1 MSFLSGF
8 YNRLSGT
15 FARPNEGET
24 GDITTSN
31 PAQSD
36 AANENDA
43 SSRTLSPEDDQGDVE
58 TPEKAHIASRSRV
71 PPTPSFAP
79 PATPFAGQASPVV
92 NQAAAEQLMREA
104 ESYATTPALRNAPTP
119 FFGIFAPPQTPA
131 ARNLSPVRA
140 QAAEQQ
146 LMREMLGDVP
156 ETPATVQTRARATPM
171 TLYKTPAMS
180 QSTPEEP
187 STEQSMQT
195 DAFQTPSV
203 IPSKRQRRNHSPIQE
218 ESEIA
223 FADVKAVDTQSQTS
237 STSSI
242 DAEEE
247 EEKEQEEEAAEQEA
261 PSSSPSATS
270 SPKAPIDMDL
280 SSADENDTS
289 TTSIES
295 SDDSDKK
302 RRITTIS
309 TTTKTRRNQ
318 RSSRPNQRI
327 TSKSYEDNRRT
338 RVQKSTRPGVSRSVS
353 GREELLNRARKR
365 YHDRKADGLF

>member
-187 STEQSMQT
+187 STEQSIQT

-203 IPSKRQRRNHSPIQE
+203 MPSKRQRRNHSPIQE
-218 ESEIA
+218 ESEIV
-223 FADVKAVDTQSQTS
+223 FADVEAVETQSQSS

-247 EEKEQEEEAAEQEA
+247 EEKQEEEAAEQEA

-302 RRITTIS
+302 RRMTTIS
-309 TTTKTRRNQ
+309 TTTKTRRKQ

-338 RVQKSTRPGVSRSVS
+338 RVQKSTRPSVSRSVS

>member
-15 FARPNEGET
+15 FARPSEGEN
-24 GDITTSN
+24 GDITTSHL
-31 PAQSD
+31 AQSD
-36 AANENDA
+36 SANENDA

-58 TPEKAHIASRSRV
+58 TPEKAPITSRSRV

-187 STEQSMQT
+187 STEQSIQT

-203 IPSKRQRRNHSPIQE
+203 MPSKRQRRNHSPIQE
-218 ESEIA
+218 ESEII
-223 FADVKAVDTQSQTS
+223 FADVKAVDTQSQSS

-247 EEKEQEEEAAEQEA
+247 EEEQEEEAAEQEA

-318 RSSRPNQRI
+318 RSSRPNQRM
-327 TSKSYEDNRRT
+327 TSKSYEDNGRT